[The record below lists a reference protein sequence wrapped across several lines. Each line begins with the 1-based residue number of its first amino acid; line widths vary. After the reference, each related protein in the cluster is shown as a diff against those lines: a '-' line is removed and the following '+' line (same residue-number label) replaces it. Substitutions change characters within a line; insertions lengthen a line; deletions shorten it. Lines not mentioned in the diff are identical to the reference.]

1 MNQELAT
8 IHFLT
13 LLIMKK
19 LLFNLTFVL
28 SLIFLLC
35 VGVVNAKTYETMMD
49 GSWTGKKVWTV
60 NGSTSCGCA
69 PGSTIT
75 GDTIIIRHHITSANN
90 FYLFGDALLLI
101 GNNGNLDGFQN
112 LETTNAKVLIYG
124 VGQFGRVQQFVGSSI
139 QVHSGTLIT
148 TQKYEI
154 NEGELLIYSS
164 YVQISGNF
172 TNYDGNVEVYN
183 FSRLDTFGSYNNHNY
198 TFIETGAC
206 VSSEGAW
213 NNYDTVDGGGSV
225 TSYFGSL
232 DNNSFFSSAIT
243 WCALGGGLD
252 MPTPPNCATTLS
264 TCNGIVLPIEL
275 VEFTAENH
283 GTINVNF
290 QWVTATEKNASH
302 FNVLKLNME
311 EMTWELVATVQ
322 AKGNSTVEHKYTAR
336 EVNYNTGVEYYK
348 LEQVALDGTSIF
360 SDVASVDLV
369 NNNNHAIAYPNPSS
383 TGENIIISNI
393 AGKDNLKVY
402 DMRGQMIYN
411 QPITIEN
418 HKVINSDILN
428 NGVYLVEVSQGNE
441 TESIKVVVVH

>member
-1 MNQELAT
+1 
-8 IHFLT
+8 
-13 LLIMKK
+13 MKK

-35 VGVVNAKTYETMMD
+35 VGIVNAKTYRTMMD
-49 GSWTGKKVWTV
+49 GSWIGKKVWTV
-60 NGSTSCGCA
+60 DGTTPCGCT

-75 GDTIIIRHHITSANN
+75 GDTIIIGHHITSPNN
-90 FYLFGDALLLI
+90 FYLFGGALLLI
-101 GNNGNLDGFQN
+101 GNDANLDGFQN
-112 LETTNAKVLIYG
+112 LEVTNASVIIFG
-124 VGQFGRVQQFVGSSI
+124 VGQFGRVQQFAGSSI
-139 QVHSGTLIT
+139 RVYSGTMIT

-154 NEGELLIYSS
+154 NAGELLMYSS
-164 YVQISGNF
+164 FVQISGNF
-172 TNYDGNVEVYN
+172 TNYDGTVEVMDE
-183 FSRLDTFGSYNNHNY
+183 SRLETFGSYNNHNY
-198 TFIETGAC
+198 TFIETGSC

-225 TSYFGSL
+225 TSYLGSI
-232 DNNSFFSSAIT
+232 DNDAFFSSAIT
-243 WCALGGGLD
+243 WCALGAGLN
-252 MPTPPNCATTLS
+252 MPTLPNCATTLG

-275 VEFTAENH
+275 VDFSAENH

-322 AKGNSTVEHKYTAR
+322 AKGNSTVEHTYTAR

-411 QPITIEN
+411 QPITTEN